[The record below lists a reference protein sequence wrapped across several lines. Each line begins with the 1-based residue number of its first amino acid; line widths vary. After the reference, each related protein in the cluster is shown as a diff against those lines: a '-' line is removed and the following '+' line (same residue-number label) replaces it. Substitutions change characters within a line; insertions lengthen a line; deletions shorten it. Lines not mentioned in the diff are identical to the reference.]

1 MCIEHTRLYIM
12 HTLTTVVKQMILSH
26 QIPQAECSILQFKIN
41 PRFCLSYICV
51 IQKNTK
57 WQFTKLL
64 NTMFHCY
71 FIFKYLCFVL
81 SFSDF
86 LWLWLVASLY
96 YPYIWYVLGEKKKF
110 YVLLGLEYQSVWSRW
125 HFIKLQWK
133 IMKTNLSLSLSI

>member
-71 FIFKYLCFVL
+71 FIFKYLCFLL

-96 YPYIWYVLGEKKKF
+96 YPYIWYVLREKKF
-110 YVLLGLEYQSVWSRW
+110 NFMFCWDW
-125 HFIKLQWK
+125 NIKAFDLDD
-133 IMKTNLSLSLSI
+133 ILSNCNEI

>member
-1 MCIEHTRLYIM
+1 MYIM
-12 HTLTTVVKQMILSH
+12 HTNVIYFNNCRQKMILRH

-96 YPYIWYVLGEKKKF
+96 YPCIWYVLREKK
-110 YVLLGLEYQSVWSRW
+110 SVMFCWDW
-125 HFIKLQWK
+125 NIKAFDLDD
-133 IMKTNLSLSLSI
+133 ILSNCNEK

>member
-86 LWLWLVASLY
+86 LWLTCRV
-96 YPYIWYVLGEKKKF
+96 
-110 YVLLGLEYQSVWSRW
+110 
-125 HFIKLQWK
+125 FI
-133 IMKTNLSLSLSI
+133 LSIYLVCVERKKSFMFCWDWNIKAFDLDDILSNCNEK